1 MFKKQVKQLNE
12 TSNTMPPLHSGDDVL
27 FETLNRNKK
36 ARKRKLIR
44 TVVTIVMVLAVILV
58 AAVVVLQRQV
68 REQFGGEAQEVL
80 SEQAQR
86 GTISTVVSGS
96 GMLLN
101 VNTETIS
108 VPSCVKRYA
117 VKWIC

>member
-1 MFKKQVKQLNE
+1 MTILIALAIVLVV
-12 TSNTMPPLHSGDDVL
+12 DVSVP
-27 FETLNRNKK
+27 KW
-36 ARKRKLIR
+36 
-44 TVVTIVMVLAVILV
+44 
-58 AAVVVLQRQV
+58 QV
-68 REQFGGEAQEVL
+68 RQQFGGEAQKVL
-80 SEQAQR
+80 SEQAKR
-86 GTISTVVSGS
+86 VTISTVVSGS